1 MAHVKPG
8 WADGYIPMKLL
19 DLAST
24 SFVLLRADA
33 TVDTARRALA
43 DHPRATHAIVDGGPG
58 RDSFLIPLAEAAA
71 SLASAAGDALVGAAL
86 RLERR
91 RPTLVLN
98 GQLSVEAPTS
108 PLIVKVEG
116 AIVGFVVPV
125 ERPGAPFPEPDA
137 AAPPP
142 APAAAR
148 PPPAPA
154 APRQP
159 APPPVPAASRPP
171 PPPPTPAASR
181 PATRGLRPTR
191 KPEPEHSLE
200 ADFPERV
207 QLGSVA
213 TLSVFISSQAP
224 SEHGLALEV
233 EAADRIDVVVQAR
246 RGFVLDE
253 PDDRARLTVPQAGES
268 RHAQFKLEAVE
279 KGTGSIRIRAF
290 RRGEPL
296 GLISLEPVVAA
307 AASGTAGEPVRP
319 RRARARRLATPSPQ
333 LPDLTVFVEEWEAR
347 GGGAQYRILLTAN
360 DPALELNLH
369 TYGPFKLE
377 LDPSKFFDE
386 FFAEIEQLP
395 LKTKADRDLAD
406 RRLAAKGAYL
416 AEILMP
422 DDLRDKLW
430 AVRDRISSIIVQSEE
445 PWIPWELCRLTG
457 REGGR
462 VVDGPFLCE
471 AYTITRWLPG
481 VGFKRPLSLRNLALV
496 VPDDSG
502 LPLSAAEKAYV
513 RSLGAG
519 RRKVTEVPATFA
531 RLQDAFAKGI
541 YDGWHF
547 TGHGAA
553 RDENPDRS
561 PIHLADGESF
571 TPDSLSGSAA
581 NVGIPHPL
589 VFINACQV
597 GRSGMALTGIGGWA
611 NRFVEAGAGA
621 FIGAYWSV
629 YDEPAFAFATE
640 VYTRLLDGVP
650 VGRAVRDARLAIRRP
665 GDPTW
670 LAYTVFADPL
680 ATVA

>member
-1 MAHVKPG
+1 
-8 WADGYIPMKLL
+8 MKLT

-24 SFVLLRADA
+24 TFVLLRAHE
-33 TVDTARRALA
+33 TVDTARRAMA
-43 DHPRATHAIVDGGPG
+43 DPGATHAIVDGGPG
-58 RDSFLIPLAEAAA
+58 RDCFLLSLGEARALLSSAAA
-71 SLASAAGDALVGAAL
+71 DSAVGAAL
-86 RLERR
+86 RLDRR
-91 RPTLVLN
+91 LPTLVLN
-98 GQLSVEAPTS
+98 GQLSMEVASS

-116 AIVGFVVPV
+116 AVVGFVVPD
-125 ERPGAPFPEPDA
+125 EREAVPAAQPEAAAPRPA

-142 APAAAR
+142 LSEAAAS
-148 PPPAPA
+148 PPVPMAPHPTPTTAA
-154 APRQP
+154 APR
-159 APPPVPAASRPP
+159 PV
-171 PPPPTPAASR
+171 
-181 PATRGLRPTR
+181 TRGLRLPR
-191 KPEPEHSLE
+191 KPEPEHALE

-213 TLSVFISSQAP
+213 TLSVFISSEAP
-224 SEHGLALEV
+224 SAHGLALRV
-233 EAADRIDVVVQAR
+233 EADDRIDVVVQAR
-246 RGFVLDE
+246 QGFVLDE
-253 PDDRARLTVPQAGES
+253 PDDRARLTVPKAGES
-268 RHAQFKLEAVE
+268 RHAQFKLKAIEQ
-279 KGTGSIRIRAF
+279 GRGSIRIRAF

-307 AASGTAGEPVRP
+307 ATEDAVLVERP
-319 RRARARRLATPSPQ
+319 RRARARRLAKPSPQ
-333 LPDLTVFVEEWEAR
+333 LPDLTVFVEEWEA
-347 GGGAQYRILLTAN
+347 GDDTQYRILLTAN

-377 LDPSKFFDE
+377 LDPARFFDE
-386 FFAEIEQLP
+386 FFTEIEQLP
-395 LKTKADRDLAD
+395 LKTRADRDMAD

-416 AEILMP
+416 TETLMP
-422 DDLRDKLW
+422 GDLRDKLW

-445 PWIPWELCRLTG
+445 PWIPWELCRLMG

-471 AYTITRWLPG
+471 AYTVTRWLPG

-502 LPLSAAEKAYV
+502 LPLSGAEKAYV
-513 RSLGAG
+513 RSLGKG
-519 RRKVTEVPATFA
+519 RRKVTEVPATYA

-561 PIHLADGESF
+561 PIHLAEGESF

-650 VGRAVRDARLAIRRP
+650 VGRAVRDARLAIRKP